1 MYRIRREVDSYKNRE
16 VYTIQR
22 RVFGIWWTI
31 GGDSW
36 CTYAKHIRYYDN
48 LENAR
53 AVVRNM
59 IHEKKKKRARKIT
72 CEVVEVFSESDTS
85 KVK

>member
-16 VYTIQR
+16 VYTIER
-22 RVFGIWWTI
+22 KVFGIWWEM
-31 GGDSW
+31 GSDSS
-36 CTYAKHIRYYDN
+36 YSKHIRYYDN